1 MTKNLHFD
9 EIIKNVTY
17 DPQINDDL
25 MVYDFSD
32 FEVNAV
38 LPQGIIELPHER
50 LGYSIWDSPIQST
63 SKPFARIYKTYGTVE
78 ITQK

>member
-9 EIIKNVTY
+9 GIIKNVTY
-17 DPQINDDL
+17 DPQINDDS
-25 MVYDFSD
+25 MVYD

-50 LGYSIWDSPIQST
+50 LGYSIWDSPIQSK